1 MSHITVLLEEAVT
14 ALALSRNSLVVDA
27 TVGSAGHAR
36 LICNQ
41 LGAKGHYLGID
52 ADPVAIK
59 NAKRVLTDV
68 APKVT
73 LVIENFSN
81 LENIISSSHIEAGT
95 VDAVLADLGW
105 RMEQFTDG
113 GRGFSFRVDE
123 PLLMTYGDPSTYPF
137 TAQDIVGEWTEAQIA
152 TIIAGYGEERYAR
165 RIAGA
170 IVKARAIA
178 PILSTGELVSIIEAA
193 VPAAYRRGR
202 VHAATRTFQAL
213 RMAVN
218 DELTVVENLIDAAMR
233 VLRPGG
239 RLAIITFHSIEDRLV
254 KHRFRA
260 LAEQGATLITK
271 RPIIP
276 TPEEVAQNPRSRS
289 AKLRVI
295 SQSNVTND

>member
-1 MSHITVLLEEAVT
+1 MLLTEAVD
-14 ALALSRNSLVVDA
+14 ALALTSASVVVDA
-27 TVGSAGHAR
+27 TIGSAGHAA

-41 LGAKGHYLGID
+41 LGKGGRYLGID
-52 ADPVAIK
+52 ADRTAVAAAQK
-59 NAKRVLTDV
+59 LLANVPPR
-68 APKVT
+68 VT
-73 LVIENFSN
+73 LVTGNFSN
-81 LENIISSSHIEAGT
+81 LENLIRSTDIEVGT

-123 PLLMTYGDPSTYPF
+123 PLLMTYGDPRDYPF
-137 TAQDIVGEWTEAQIA
+137 TAHDIVNEWTEAQIA

-178 PILSTGELVSIIEAA
+178 PLLTTAELVSVIEQA
-193 VPAAYRRGR
+193 VPAVYRHGR

-218 DELTVVENLIDAAMR
+218 DELTVVEQLIDAAVR

-260 LAEQGATLITK
+260 LALEGASLITK
-271 RPIIP
+271 RPITP
-276 TPEEVAQNPRSRS
+276 SPEEVAHNPRARS

-295 SQSNVTND
+295 STAQES